1 MLENRIYLYIK
12 IIPIIFIFISTF
24 WISYIQ
30 INNIK
35 IEVEE
40 NIQHEI
46 NSIFINEKEYL
57 KQNVSVILDYI
68 RHQKEQTLKIA
79 QTRIKDKSIL
89 ALSIAKNIY
98 NTQKDIYPQETIKKN
113 IIDALRDIKYKIND
127 TDSYTYYFIQEY
139 YDDNNII
146 AKLLPT
152 TPEFENQ
159 NRAFVHDA
167 NGKHHILD
175 FYKACSNGVGDF
187 VTYYWKKVND
197 DKNAYPKI
205 SYIAYFEPFN
215 WMIGYGEYLD
225 EIEKDI
231 KKDTLNWISDIQHG
245 KNYDYYVA
253 ELLDI
258 NGGKNFAKILFNPQ
272 NQVENENN
280 FLSDDYKDFNNIEYR
295 KIYLEDLRKNKESFI
310 EYTIKNPN
318 SEQYSN
324 KLLYMSLDKDWN
336 WIISQGIF
344 LDEFNKKI
352 ENIKSIKD
360 KKIHEIII
368 NGLLISFILA
378 FLISIVI
385 YMISEKLKNMLNNYK
400 HRELENSKHLA
411 NQTKMVALTEM
422 MGNIAHQWRQ
432 PLSVISTL
440 ASGTKTQMEF
450 EIIDRVD
457 IEKNLSNIVEQSQ
470 FLSKTIDNF
479 RNFGTGNQ
487 KKDEIY
493 FSEILD
499 KAISL
504 VEPILKDA
512 NIKIIKDYELDS
524 KVYGNKDELIQS
536 FFNILNNSKE
546 IFIEKDIVL
555 ENRYIF
561 VHTQKIDNL
570 FKIIIT
576 DTAGGISQENKAKI
590 FEPYFTTKHKSLG
603 KGLSLA
609 LTYRIIVEHH
619 NGKIEVINEE
629 FEYENRKLLGVSFI
643 STFEI
648 IKHLDVIDH

>member
-12 IIPIIFIFISTF
+12 VIPIIFIFITTF

-30 INNIK
+30 IDNIK
-35 IEVEE
+35 VEVEQ

-46 NSIFINEKEYL
+46 DSIYIKEKEYL

-68 RHQKEQTLKIA
+68 RHQKAQTLQIA
-79 QTRIKDKSIL
+79 QTRIKDKAML

-98 NTQKDIYPQETIKKN
+98 NTQKNIYPEETVKKN
-113 IIDALRDIKYKIND
+113 IIDALRDIKYKINK
-127 TDSYTYYFIQEY
+127 TNSYTYYFIQEY
-139 YDDNNII
+139 HDENNII
-146 AKLLPT
+146 ARLLPT
-152 TPEFENQ
+152 TPQFENQ
-159 NRAFVHDA
+159 NRASVRDA
-167 NGKHHILD
+167 NGKHHIMD
-175 FYKACSNGVGDF
+175 FHNACSNGIGDF
-187 VTYYWKKVND
+187 VTYYWKKVKD
-197 DKNAYPKI
+197 DKNAYPKL

-225 EIEKDI
+225 EIEEDI
-231 KKDTLNWISDIQHG
+231 KKDTLNWISDIQYG
-245 KNYDYYVA
+245 KNYDFYVA
-253 ELLDI
+253 ELFDI
-258 NGGKNFAKILFNPQ
+258 NGGKNFAKILFNPK
-272 NQVENENN
+272 NQVENENG

-310 EYTIKNPN
+310 EYKIKNPN
-318 SEQYSN
+318 TDQYSN
-324 KLLYMSLDKDWN
+324 NLLYMSLDKDWN
-336 WIISQGIF
+336 WIIYQGVF
-344 LDEFNKKI
+344 LDKLYKKI
-352 ENIKSIKD
+352 EDIVKIKD
-360 KKIHEIII
+360 KKINDIIV
-368 NGLLISFILA
+368 NSLLISFILA
-378 FLISIVI
+378 FIISVI
-385 YMISEKLKNMLNNYK
+385 IYLISEKLKTMLNMYK
-400 HRELENSKHLA
+400 DKELENSKLLA
-411 NQTKMVALTEM
+411 NQTKMIALTEM

-450 EIIDRVD
+450 KIIDKVD
-457 IEKNLSNIVEQSQ
+457 IEKNLSLIVEQSQ

-479 RNFGTGNQ
+479 RNFGTSNQ
-487 KKDEIY
+487 EKDTIC

-512 NIKIIKDYELDS
+512 SIKIIKDYELDS
-524 KVYGNKDELIQS
+524 KIYGDKNELIQS
-536 FFNILNNSKE
+536 FFNVLNNSKE
-546 IFIEKDIVL
+546 IFIEKDIPI

-561 VHTQKIDNL
+561 IRTQKIDNL
-570 FKIIIT
+570 FKIIII

-609 LTYRIIVEHH
+609 LTYRIIVDHH

-629 FEYENRKLLGVSFI
+629 FEYENKKLSGASFI
-643 STFEI
+643 FIFEI
-648 IKHLDVIDH
+648 NN

>member
-35 IEVEE
+35 IEVEQ
-40 NIQHEI
+40 NIQNEI
-46 NSIFINEKEYL
+46 DSIFINEKEYL

-68 RHQKEQTLKIA
+68 RHQKAQTLKIA
-79 QTRIKDKSIL
+79 QTRIKDKTML
-89 ALSIAKNIY
+89 ALNIAKNIY
-98 NTQKDIYPQETIKKN
+98 NTQKNIYPQETIKKN

-127 TDSYTYYFIQEY
+127 TNSYTYYFIQEY

-152 TPEFENQ
+152 TPQFENQ

-187 VTYYWKKVND
+187 VTYYWKKVNND
-197 DKNAYPKI
+197 DKAYPKL

-231 KKDTLNWISDIQHG
+231 KKDTLNWITDIQHR

-258 NGGKNFAKILFNPQ
+258 KGGKNFAKILFNPQ
-272 NQVENENN
+272 NQVENEND

-310 EYTIKNPN
+310 EYKIKNPN
-318 SEQYSN
+318 TGQYSD
-324 KLLYMSLDKDWN
+324 KLLYMSLDTDWN

-344 LDEFNKKI
+344 LDEFYKKI
-352 ENIKSIKD
+352 EDLKKSKD
-360 KKIHEIII
+360 KKIHEIIV
-368 NGLLISFILA
+368 NGLVIGFILA
-378 FLISIVI
+378 FIISIII
-385 YMISEKLKNMLNNYK
+385 YLISEKLRNMLNNYK
-400 HRELENSKHLA
+400 HRELENSKLLA
-411 NQTKMVALTEM
+411 NQTKMVALTEVIE
-422 MGNIAHQWRQ
+422 NIAHQWRQ

-440 ASGTKTQMEF
+440 ASGTKTQIEF
-450 EIIDRVD
+450 ELIDKADV
-457 IEKNLSNIVEQSQ
+457 EKNLSVIVEQSQ

-479 RNFGTGNQ
+479 RNFGSSNQ
-487 KKDEIY
+487 EKDEIY

-499 KAISL
+499 KSISL
-504 VEPILKDA
+504 VEPILNDD

-524 KVYGNKDELIQS
+524 KIFGNKNELIQS
-536 FFNILNNSKE
+536 FFNILNNSKD
-546 IFIEKDIVL
+546 IFIEKNIPK

-561 VHTQKIDNL
+561 VHTQKKDNL

-629 FEYENRKLLGVSFI
+629 SKYENKKLLGASFI
-643 STFEI
+643 FIFEI
-648 IKHLDVIDH
+648 NKN